1 MLAPMDAAGTPAR
14 GERTGA
20 VLLAIL
26 ALGLL
31 FVAADIITG
40 GRLAKRGGCGCND
53 SDESGA

>member
-1 MLAPMDAAGTPAR
+1 MLAPMDAEGTPGW

-20 VLLAIL
+20 VLLAVL

-40 GRLAKRGGCGCND
+40 GRLTKRGGCGCND
-53 SDESGA
+53 SESGA

>member
-1 MLAPMDAAGTPAR
+1 MLAPMDAESIPAR
-14 GERTGA
+14 GERAGA

-40 GRLAKRGGCGCND
+40 GRLTRRGGCGCND
-53 SDESGA
+53 SDEPGA